1 MSSTVFIY
9 YSNVVFKDIAL
20 SLEFT
25 LNKTLPRGNNVILTH
40 KLDSNNSNLWIILG
54 ANELPPSTLL
64 PPNYIIYQ
72 LEQISL
78 KDNKWLT
85 EKYIQIMR
93 NAKMVWDYSKK
104 NTFVLQSLQI
114 KTFLVP
120 IAYTT
125 TLHTL
130 ETTSETSSNN
140 LETPRDNTRDNTSEN
155 TRDTTRDNTSDN
167 PRDNT
172 RDNLETTSENPRD
185 NLEINREKEKDIDF
199 LFIGSLNPR
208 RLHILNSLKLA
219 GYNVMSADGSIWGL
233 DRSKLLLRSKCVLN
247 IHYYNED
254 SPLEMA
260 RLSILLANKSFIISE
275 YSGDSYLDK
284 PLEKGVVF
292 CYYKDFIK
300 TCIKYIDPSQET
312 KRNSIA
318 NKGFSIFSKTSYNIP
333 NGFIKMVKLYSN
345 TSSVIG
351 KEGYE
356 MKPVSDK
363 DTIDKIPLLID
374 SDGLGPEALDHSVGD
389 GYSSIKLPP
398 YLENE
403 LPSISLVTPTKNRK
417 YFISFLIHQVLKLDY
432 PKDKLEWIIIDD
444 SDNYE
449 DFEYISNTLNILLKP
464 AYTPERSGGVWA
476 GLKNKLKFQCIYL
489 EPCKEKN
496 TISYK
501 RNHGVSLA
509 SYDYIAHIDDDD
521 YYFPHCLKTKIAFLI
536 NNPNKHCIGTTELPV
551 YNLIN
556 DSSIL
561 TKTNHL
567 AEATM
572 LYKKSFWT
580 HTPFSEHLNGEGY
593 AFTIHR
599 RNELL
604 DIPYLYSIIAIN
616 HGKNITGKTRL
627 FNPSQVS
634 TEVSKRE
641 SNNTITNL
649 FDAMDEESQD
659 ILASIKTVLRLS

>member
-25 LNKTLPRGNNVILTH
+25 LNKIGNNVILTH

-104 NTFVLQSLQI
+104 NSFVLQSLLPKG
-114 KTFLVP
+114 KTFLLP

-130 ETTSETSSNN
+130 DTPSYNLETTSENTSETPRDTTSETSSYN
-140 LETPRDNTRDNTSEN
+140 LETTSENTSETPRDNTSETSRDTTSE
-155 TRDTTRDNTSDN
+155 TSRDTTRDNTRDN
-167 PRDNT
+167 LDNT
-172 RDNLETTSENPRD
+172 RDNLDNTRD
-185 NLEINREKEKDIDF
+185 NLDNTRDNLDNTRDIDF

-345 TSSVIG
+345 TSSVVA

-374 SDGLGPEALDHSVGD
+374 SDG
-389 GYSSIKLPP
+389 YSSIKVPP
-398 YLENE
+398 IETNE
-403 LPSISLVTPTKNRK
+403 LPCISLVTPTKNRK

-449 DFEYISNTLNILLKP
+449 DFEYISNTLNTL
-464 AYTPERSGGVWA
+464 
-476 GLKNKLKFQCIYL
+476 LKNKLKFQCIYL

-521 YYFPHCLKTKIAFLI
+521 YYFPYCLKTKIAFLI

-572 LYKKSFWT
+572 LYKKSFWI

-634 TEVSKRE
+634 TEVSKKE
-641 SNNTITNL
+641 SSNTITNL